1 MPFVGFVL
9 FYIAGIIFGD
19 VNGFTGESGS
29 LMLSI
34 VTCIL
39 FILISLAYRKRAR
52 VSVGLLINLLLFFAG
67 LCQTSFKNE
76 RLSHQQND
84 ASSSHDYYELIIRSL
99 PENRAKSLRFV
110 ADGQRS
116 HAESGWK
123 DFDASV
129 LFSIPL
135 DASYIPSPG
144 DHILVK
150 GQLCVPVKPPNPDE
164 FDYAEYLW
172 NSGTVATGFAEEGSF
187 VKIESAKKEDA
198 WRYYPIYV
206 SEWADKV
213 FREKVQDDR
222 AYGLLKAVILGRRD
236 DLRTEQIEDFK
247 VAGAIH
253 ILSVSGL
260 HVGIIFL
267 ILGRL
272 LGWMKKIPYGKISYT
287 SLIAAVLCFYAMVTG
302 LPSSVVRATI
312 MCLIFLISEISGR
325 ENKPMNTLAISAFLI
340 LLFDPLSLYNIGFQL
355 TYLAMAGIFLF
366 YKPLDRAFVFENW
379 LAKNLWSVTA
389 LAFSAQIT
397 TFPLMIYA
405 FHQFPTYFWLLNP
418 IVVFCIDMALNFS
431 LALLF
436 LSAIHMD
443 WLSNVASLYAEI
455 FARLTNFFAALTQYL
470 PFNRLDS
477 LAFDQV
483 EVAILYVLML
493 IGWLAFY
500 RASFQY
506 LKAFV
511 VLNVVFVIYSLSTD
525 IQKYLTDEAFAFS
538 IPRHSVVGFKKGN
551 MLYILAD
558 STFDKNGPDYEF
570 HIKNYTVN
578 AGVLQTKYLGEQS
591 ELPFR
596 KLTSGILTV
605 WNDKLI
611 YMGSPIKDL
620 GGLDYTIFSS
630 PVDIS
635 QLRSGQANILLGGQI
650 GKRRREEMNS
660 TLTQNRTPHH
670 DLSEGFF
677 RF

>member
-1 MPFVGFVL
+1 MPFVGFVF
-9 FYIAGIIFGD
+9 FYIIGIIFGESN
-19 VNGFTGESGS
+19 VFTYEPG
-29 LMLSI
+29 
-34 VTCIL
+34 
-39 FILISLAYRKRAR
+39 ILILSLVTSILLILLWVAYRKRAR
-52 VSVGLLINLLLFFAG
+52 VNVGLLINLLLLFAG
-67 LCQTSFKNE
+67 FCQTRFKNDK
-76 RLSHQQND
+76 LSHQQND
-84 ASSSHDYYELIIRSL
+84 SGISHDFYELIVKSL
-99 PENRAKSLRFV
+99 PENRAKSLRFF
-110 ADGQRS
+110 ADTKRL
-116 HAESGWK
+116 HTRSGWK
-123 DFDASV
+123 GFDASV

-150 GQLCVPVKPPNPDE
+150 GQLRAPAKPLNPDE
-164 FDYAEYLW
+164 FNYAEYLW
-172 NSGTVATGFAEEGSF
+172 HSGIVATGFGEEGSF
-187 VKIESAKKEDA
+187 VKIEGAKREDY
-198 WRYYPIYV
+198 WKYYHVYV

-213 FREKVQDDR
+213 FREKVQDDK

-236 DLRTEQIEDFK
+236 DLSTEQIEDYK
-247 VAGAIH
+247 IAGAIH

-272 LGWMKKIPYGKISYT
+272 LGWMRKLPYGKISYT
-287 SLIAAVLCFYAMVTG
+287 LIIAAILCFYSLVTG

-312 MCLIFLISEISGR
+312 MCLIFLLSEISGR
-325 ENKPMNTLAISAFLI
+325 ENKPINTLAISALFILI
-340 LLFDPLSLYNIGFQL
+340 FDPLSLFNIGFQL

-366 YKPLDRAFVFENW
+366 YKPLDRAFKSEKW
-379 LAKNLWSVTA
+379 LAKNLWSITA

-470 PFNRLDS
+470 PFNRLDN

-483 EVAILYVLML
+483 EVVVLYILIL
-493 IGWLAFY
+493 IGWLAYY

-506 LKAFV
+506 LKAFIA
-511 VLNVVFVIYSLSTD
+511 LNIVFVVYSLSVDT
-525 IQKYLTDEAFAFS
+525 QKYLTDEAFAFS
-538 IPRHSVVGFKKGN
+538 IPRHSVAGFKKGN
-551 MLYILAD
+551 ILYILAD
-558 STFDKNGPDYEF
+558 STFDKSGSDYEF
-570 HIKNYTVN
+570 HIKNYAVN
-578 AGVLQTKYLGEQS
+578 AGILQKEYLGEQS

-596 KLTSGILTV
+596 KLPSGKLTV

-611 YMGSPIKDL
+611 YMGSSIKDL
-620 GGLDYTIFSS
+620 AGLDYVIFSS
-630 PVDIS
+630 RVDIS
-635 QLRSGQANILLGGQI
+635 KIRIGRAGILLGGQI

-660 TLTQNRTPHH
+660 TLTRNSHH